1 MDSSEEAWREVE
13 GLRENLKELREG
25 VEGLLKERGLGH
37 SNSAASNV
45 TVSAG
50 GIAVWVAASACAV
63 AVAVT
68 IVAVIFGALAVSEL
82 GRQINDQGRQVGRAQ
97 DHLTAIYMMAPHLKP
112 KDQDVQHDH
121 HYYPAADQA
130 EVGQS
135 QPKQGE
141 SVHP

>member
-25 VEGLLKERGLGH
+25 VEGLLKERGLGSH
-37 SNSAASNV
+37 NSSASTV

-50 GIAVWVAASACAV
+50 GLAVWVAASACAV

-68 IVAVIFGALAVSEL
+68 IVAVIFGALAISEL
-82 GRQINDQGRQVGRAQ
+82 GRQLNDQGRQVGRAQ

-112 KDQDVQHDH
+112 KESDVQYDH
-121 HYYPAADQA
+121 HHYPAADQA
-130 EVGQS
+130 QEGQP
-135 QPKQGE
+135 QDPGRQGDNL
-141 SVHP
+141 